1 MNGSSTS
8 MGGPPKTDSPLG
20 LPVSV
25 VLLRRNGERITGD
38 EFRAAEP
45 IIGRLLLGPTQR
57 HRSGGGASHM
67 AEVLRP
73 GAVATGSACKPL
85 FNPTIELTDHRGFVL
100 SGYEVALVNEQAV
113 HVEQAWLVRPLTA
126 ADPFS
131 G

>member
-1 MNGSSTS
+1 M
-8 MGGPPKTDSPLG
+8 
-20 LPVSV
+20 SV
-25 VLLRRNGERITGD
+25 ILLRRDGQRITGD

-45 IIGRLLLGPTQR
+45 FVGRLKLGATER

-73 GAVATGSACKPL
+73 GAAATGAVCKPL
-85 FNPTIELTDHRGFVL
+85 FNPTIEKADERGFIL
-100 SGYEVALVNEQAV
+100 SGYEVELREGRLVHFEQV
-113 HVEQAWLVRPLTA
+113 WLVRPLTA